1 MTGAYVTVM
10 PSGLADGVAGESENR
25 IFENI
30 AVFDTRI
37 AWDLAVVNIVFISR
51 VPIVAV
57 LISFTR

>member
-10 PSGLADGVAGESENR
+10 PSRLADGAAGESENR